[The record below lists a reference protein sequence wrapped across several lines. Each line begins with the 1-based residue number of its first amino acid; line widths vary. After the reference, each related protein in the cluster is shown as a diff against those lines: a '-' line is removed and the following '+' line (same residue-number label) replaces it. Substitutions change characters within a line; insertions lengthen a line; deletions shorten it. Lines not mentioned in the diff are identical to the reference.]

1 MSKDD
6 KYLVCV
12 AIFRFTHRANILQGL
27 LKDAGIESWVNSS
40 SVFRQ
45 IDSVKLMINSDD
57 LIKAREIIE
66 KNKEEFPSD
75 EMEVL

>member
-1 MSKDD
+1 MNKDD
-6 KYLVCV
+6 KHLVCV
-12 AIFRFTHRANILQGL
+12 AIFRYTHRANILQGL
-27 LKDAGIESWVNSS
+27 LKEAGIDSWVNSS

-57 LIKAREIIE
+57 LLKAREIID

-75 EMEVL
+75 EMEAL